1 MWYCTSFFLLTLLV
15 SKLNCQNL
23 NSITAELKKLETR
36 VGLLEKQNKAL
47 KQENHEL
54 KTKISSYSEYCKLLP
69 DDVCGA
75 CQCKDDD
82 RMLNRYY
89 CDCQN
94 LQPKR
99 DCLEF
104 YQYGIK
110 INGIYKVHQN
120 ILKIVQVYCDQTTD
134 GGGWT
139 IIQRRVD
146 GSIDFVRDWKN
157 YKKGFGQLQN
167 EFWFGNENI
176 FTMSLQGLYPRGNV
190 LRIDMKNRHGVYQY
204 AKYKQFQLDNENTG
218 YIIHVSKYSGTATD
232 ELKHH
237 SEMKFSTFDAD
248 NDRHASVNCADQ
260 YKAGWWFMDCFHA
273 SLNGVYH
280 SGGKI
285 TIRGTGIHWG
295 IQTPFNNHDNE
306 SLLFVE
312 MKIRR
317 NL

>member
-1 MWYCTSFFLLTLLV
+1 MAFFLVALLV
-15 SKLNCQNL
+15 SELNCQNL
-23 NSITAELKKLETR
+23 NAITTELKKLETR
-36 VGLLEKQNKAL
+36 VEMLEKENEAL

-54 KTKISSYSEYCKLLP
+54 KTKISSYSEYCKLLS

-120 ILKIVQVYCDQTTD
+120 ILKIIQVYCDQSTD

-146 GSIDFVRDWKN
+146 GSINFVRDWKN
-157 YKKGFGQLQN
+157 YKKGFG
-167 EFWFGNENI
+167 
-176 FTMSLQGLYPRGNV
+176 
-190 LRIDMKNRHGVYQY
+190 
-204 AKYKQFQLDNENTG
+204 
-218 YIIHVSKYSGTATD
+218 
-232 ELKHH
+232 
-237 SEMKFSTFDAD
+237 
-248 NDRHASVNCADQ
+248 
-260 YKAGWWFMDCFHA
+260 
-273 SLNGVYH
+273 
-280 SGGKI
+280 
-285 TIRGTGIHWG
+285 
-295 IQTPFNNHDNE
+295 
-306 SLLFVE
+306 
-312 MKIRR
+312 
-317 NL
+317 